1 LAANGILLKTTV
13 YVLDFAVDSDTT
25 ILTTVGGAPTG
36 AGVIER
42 LVVVWPSMFTVSP
55 STRGCAVM
63 VKLVTLLGSST
74 LYSVVVLEKAGC
86 SVPESTVRL
95 PSSTSGFTVAES
107 EQP

>member
-1 LAANGILLKTTV
+1 
-13 YVLDFAVDSDTT
+13 
-25 ILTTVGGAPTG
+25 
-36 AGVIER
+36 
-42 LVVVWPSMFTVSP
+42 
-55 STRGCAVM
+55 M